1 MLNMVP
7 SQLLLTDEYVITI
20 LYNQL
25 CALNYLHSTSIIHRD
40 LKASNFLID
49 SKCQVKICDF
59 GLARLL
65 PP

>member
-7 SQLLLTDEYVITI
+7 KKLELTDEYVITI

-25 CALNYLHSTSIIHRD
+25 CALNYLHSTNIIHRD
-40 LKASNFLID
+40 LKACNFLID
-49 SKCQVKICDF
+49 SNCNVKICDF